1 MQQFPQW
8 IQQGNKNH
16 ADPFVIA
23 VGEVRSACMVVS
35 GETNGGPSKP
45 KIPYVCGQ
53 RQVVH
58 GKFINMVTTEGWVFG

>member
-1 MQQFPQW
+1 
-8 IQQGNKNH
+8 
-16 ADPFVIA
+16 
-23 VGEVRSACMVVS
+23 MVVS